1 MTIKVGFINKWKK
14 GTSILEKKVV
24 KYVGDKAH
32 RNFTRSLL
40 RHFSGLVIIV
50 KHRSLDNIRDDAA
63 AFSLT
68 IRTYNLIQNPIR
80 VGGLLFKMRNLE
92 FSLCFC
98 KKVCQMQSRN

>member
-1 MTIKVGFINKWKK
+1 MKK
-14 GTSILEKKVV
+14 GSSTLEKKVV
-24 KYVGDKAH
+24 KCVGDKAH
-32 RNFTRSLL
+32 RNFTRVLL

-80 VGGLLFKMRNLE
+80 VGGLLFKMSNLE
-92 FSLCFC
+92 FSLCFW
-98 KKVCQMQSRN
+98 KRVCQKPMRN

>member
-1 MTIKVGFINKWKK
+1 MKK
-14 GTSILEKKVV
+14 GSSTLEKKVV
-24 KYVGDKAH
+24 KCVGDKAH
-32 RNFTRSLL
+32 RNFTRVLV

-50 KHRSLDNIRDDAA
+50 KYRSLDNIRDDTA

-98 KKVCQMQSRN
+98 KKICQMQSRN

>member
-1 MTIKVGFINKWKK
+1 MGDKAHGNFTRVLLKC
-14 GTSILEKKVV
+14 
-24 KYVGDKAH
+24 VGDKAH
-32 RNFTRSLL
+32 RNFTRVLL

-50 KHRSLDNIRDDAA
+50 KYRSLDNIRDDAA

-80 VGGLLFKMRNLE
+80 VGGLLFKMGNLE

-98 KKVCQMQSRN
+98 KKICQMQSRN